1 MKRSFV
7 PSLLGFLVLMT
18 TACNW
23 SRATVLCHYG
33 QARARRYRVEL
44 RRLYLTLDVNTT
56 NNNCN
61 VKSMLF
67 MDRNEPQYRETVSI
81 ALLSFAQGRAID
93 VYHDGSCVGDTV
105 KLFAVSIHT
114 IP

>member
-1 MKRSFV
+1 MTAAMPIGAGPPFFATTGKLVRVGTGWS
-7 PSLLGFLVLMT
+7 SEGF
-18 TACNW
+18 
-23 SRATVLCHYG
+23 
-33 QARARRYRVEL
+33 
-44 RRLYLTLDVNTT
+44 YLTLDVNTT

-61 VKSMLF
+61 VKNMPF

-114 IP
+114 AP